1 MASPCHGRGQR
12 LRLHRPVG
20 PALSGVRGDLLTPF
34 IGDYRTDLTAHVF
47 RSLAEAMGAAV
58 HVSVTGADDHHK
70 TEAVYKAFGRALRQA
85 IRIEGDAVPS
95 TKGVL

>member
-1 MASPCHGRGQR
+1 
-12 LRLHRPVG
+12 
-20 PALSGVRGDLLTPF
+20 
-34 IGDYRTDLTAHVF
+34 VF
-47 RSLAEAMGAAV
+47 RSLAEHLGAAI
-58 HVSVTGADDHHK
+58 HVSVTGEDDHHK